1 MHMGHQPWWHKHVFL
16 ILQVISVRKRE
27 EKEDIQARG
36 RRHTRRAQFKWFVW
50 DKPSQ
55 SG

>member
-1 MHMGHQPWWHKHVFL
+1 MSDTTSDQ
-16 ILQVISVRKRE
+16 RE
-27 EKEDIQARG
+27 KEGEKEDIQARG